1 MNNIILDNRQLCDL
15 ELILNG
21 GFNPLKGFL
30 NQNDYNSVLEN
41 MRLSTGE
48 LWPMPIVL
56 SITNEEKNKLLDK
69 KSVLLCDKTNLPIAE
84 LLIEDIYKPD
94 LVKECK
100 SVFGCDDDN
109 HPYIKK
115 ILKQEDNYYIGGTV
129 KKIRLPLH
137 FMILVTLD

>member
-30 NQNDYNSVLEN
+30 NQNDYDSVLDN

-56 SITNEEKNKLLDK
+56 SITNER
-69 KSVLLCDKTNLPIAE
+69 
-84 LLIEDIYKPD
+84 
-94 LVKECK
+94 
-100 SVFGCDDDN
+100 
-109 HPYIKK
+109 K
-115 ILKQEDNYYIGGTV
+115 INY
-129 KKIRLPLH
+129 
-137 FMILVTLD
+137 